1 MKAASFVPVIG
12 EISPDNADGVPGL
25 AEAVAFWTRGRPA
38 AEWFREMGDCWGT
51 AGYVLRRA
59 DEVQGFIVF
68 GPPER
73 FPRAKDY
80 PVGPLA
86 DDAAML
92 AYVGG
97 DPRTRRRLLVRMLRD
112 LRHRGVVTVDA
123 VASDQEETHHVPT
136 AFMLEC
142 GWKPVRH
149 APPGLGPHTLV
160 RIELSNAVEVGEL
173 ARSLVGK
180 VRLPSLKRKVP
191 VPGVLTGSS
200 LRSSQHANQHA
211 APFRASLSARR

>member
-1 MKAASFVPVIG
+1 MKAASFVPVI
-12 EISPDNADGVPGL
+12 EPISPDNADGIPGL

-51 AGYVLRRA
+51 AGYVLLRA
-59 DEVQGFIVF
+59 DEVHGFIVY

-73 FPRAKDY
+73 FPRARDY

-97 DPRTRRRLLVRMLRD
+97 DARTRRRLLVRMLRD
-112 LRHRGVVTVDA
+112 LRLRGTAMVDA
-123 VASDQEETHHVPT
+123 VASDREEPHHVQT

-160 RIELSNAVEVGEL
+160 RIELSNAVEVAGL
-173 ARSLVGK
+173 ARSLVNK

-191 VPGVLTGSS
+191 APGALAEPA
-200 LRSSQHANQHA
+200 RQHA
-211 APFRASLSARR
+211 APLRAPLSARR